1 MNKEMDIL
9 DYLKFYLD
17 CEFYLE
23 VNGRKYKDIVNFV
36 TPEGCAGLDTDV
48 CMYIDEMTEGTIFKL
63 ILTRPEDMLK
73 EQKDKYYELCKAL
86 SVEGKLTHVDTP
98 ESLRYLFSRGIDA
111 FDLIDNGLALDK
123 KEVDSDILHETLK
136 FEISQ

>member
-1 MNKEMDIL
+1 MDIT
-9 DYLKFYLD
+9 DYLKFYLE

-23 VNGRKYKDIVNFV
+23 VQGKKYKDIVRFV
-36 TPEGCAGLDTDV
+36 TPEGCSGEDSDI
-48 CMYIDEMTEGTIFKL
+48 CMYIDDMPQDTIFKL

-73 EQKDKYYELCKAL
+73 EQKEKYYSLCKAL
-86 SVEGKLTHVDTP
+86 SVEGKTIYVDTP

-123 KEVDSDILHETLK
+123 KKIK
-136 FEISQ
+136 NIIFEEKVS